1 MTPAEF
7 VLAAT
12 RLAAVPFVPEISL
25 HQSADIYAL
34 WEQTERDARRTGL
47 DPPFWGVPWPG
58 GVALARY
65 LLDNPAV
72 VAGRSVLDV
81 GSGSGLVAIAAA
93 KAGAAAVVASEP
105 DPLARAAIG
114 LNAEAN
120 GVPAPGCIGSV
131 LGDVPDRAVPREV
144 VVAGDVWYERELA
157 ERVAGYLDE
166 AAGAG
171 AHVLTGDIGR
181 SYFPRDRYRL
191 LASYELSASKAL
203 EGRELLRASVWQVG
217 PSSSSP

>member
-1 MTPAEF
+1 MTSAEF

-12 RLAAVPFVPEISL
+12 RLAVVPFVPEVSL
-25 HQSADIYAL
+25 HQADDIYAL
-34 WEQTERDARRTGL
+34 WEQTEAAARQAGL

-72 VAGRSVLDV
+72 VAGRAVLDI

-93 KAGAAAVVASEP
+93 RAGAASVLASEP
-105 DPLARAAIG
+105 DPVARAAIG
-114 LNAEAN
+114 LNAAAN
-120 GVPAPGCIGSV
+120 DVPPPDCIGPV
-131 LGDVPDRAVPREV
+131 FGCGLAADV
-144 VVAGDVWYERELA
+144 VVAGDVWYERDFA
-157 ERVAGYLDE
+157 AQARAYLE
-166 AAGAG
+166 ASAASGAD
-171 AHVLTGDIGR
+171 VLTGDIGR
-181 SYFPRDRYRL
+181 SYFPRDRYRR

-203 EGRELLRASVWQVG
+203 EGREVLRASVWQVISSL